1 MRKERKRRTSW
12 WPWEWG
18 EGVTLRASDKKSFCL
33 THYNGPSIQE
43 RGRGSQ
49 TNFNLSPP
57 LQSSESRLYPLF
69 KFGFCFWI
77 NSYRRSTCENAYIQM
92 WCSSGSRARVST
104 RAKNT
109 SATFKKRRKK
119 RRNKC
124 IWQEINLFLSLIN
137 DLPGPRKILWMFDR
151 KSPSS
156 CNTME
161 VELQRLNRVIQ

>member
-109 SATFKKRRKK
+109 SATFKKRKK
-119 RRNKC
+119 KAEQMHMTGNQSFSFINKWPAGSKEDSLNV
-124 IWQEINLFLSLIN
+124 WQKVTF
-137 DLPGPRKILWMFDR
+137 
-151 KSPSS
+151 
-156 CNTME
+156 
-161 VELQRLNRVIQ
+161 EL